1 MRTHFVLAALATLTL
16 VASCAA
22 DSPTATPDVVG
33 TGVRVIN
40 GYDAPVDVVID
51 GVVARAGLAAGEFA
65 SVGAAAGNRILQVR
79 VAGGT
84 AVALAVRVGSGRLAS
99 VAATRAGSSTL
110 ALQSLDDTNTV
121 VPSGATKLR
130 VLHLASRAGEVQ
142 VWRTQPDYQTPI
154 RWAFPFNYNAVNTYY
169 QSTPGAWE
177 VRVWTDTASYRPGDA
192 RGWAAALDTARITL
206 AGGGKKTVVILDA
219 GAGRVKLEVID

>member
-1 MRTHFVLAALATLTL
+1 VKASPAERFLHITLAEPVLPETAEGRTCRRSHAHAASYCRLATLTL

-40 GYDAPVDVVID
+40 GHDAPVDVVID

-79 VAGGT
+79 VADGT
-84 AVALAVRVGSGRLAS
+84 AVALAVRVGSGRLSS

-142 VWRTQPDYQTPI
+142 VWRTQLDI
-154 RWAFPFNYNAVNTYY
+154 RPGSLGLPFNHNAVNNGTPREALTY
-169 QSTPGAWE
+169 
-177 VRVWTDTASYRPGDA
+177 TASYRATPGWPRPTRVVSALAVA
-192 RGWAAALDTARITL
+192 R
-206 AGGGKKTVVILDA
+206 
-219 GAGRVKLEVID
+219 